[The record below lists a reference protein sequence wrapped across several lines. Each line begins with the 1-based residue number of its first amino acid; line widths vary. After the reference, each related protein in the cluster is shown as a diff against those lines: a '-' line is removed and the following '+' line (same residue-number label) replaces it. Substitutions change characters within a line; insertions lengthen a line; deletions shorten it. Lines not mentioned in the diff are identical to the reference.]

1 MNVNSNE
8 TSLMMMVNSLQKTLE
23 QQKKIFLK
31 QNEVIGKM
39 NENLESAII
48 RYEIAE
54 SIIKK
59 QEELIDTLKRII
71 TNGYMQDMQ

>member
-31 QNEVIGKM
+31 QNEVISKM
-39 NENLESAII
+39 NDNLESAII

-59 QEELIDTLKRII
+59 QEELINTLKGII
-71 TNGYMQDMQ
+71 TNGYLQDM